1 MGKKVW
7 ALAEMN
13 NTLNKVIERY
23 MIQTERKIWMTL
35 QQSQMN
41 IFDYTEDDATSSQV
55 DFLAKPLVSQG
66 IAEGL
71 TIQEEQSSFTL
82 RGRLKKSNHLMFY
95 WKTSKAYY
103 HTTKGELLEQSF
115 KRWMNWGMSQNG
127 VCLTLNTG
135 EFHRTENVC
144 IS

>member
-1 MGKKVW
+1 
-7 ALAEMN
+7 
-13 NTLNKVIERY
+13 

-41 IFDYTEDDATSSQV
+41 IFDFTEDNATLSLE

-71 TIQEEQSSFTL
+71 TIQGEQSSFTL

-95 WKTSKAYY
+95 WKTSKAYS

-135 EFHRTENVC
+135 EFHRTENEC
-144 IS
+144 TS